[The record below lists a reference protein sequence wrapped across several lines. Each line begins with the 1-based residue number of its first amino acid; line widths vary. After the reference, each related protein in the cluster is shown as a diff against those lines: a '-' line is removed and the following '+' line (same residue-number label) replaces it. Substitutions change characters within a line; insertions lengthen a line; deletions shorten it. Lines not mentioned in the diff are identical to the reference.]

1 MDDPRSP
8 AYRIEKLLSILT
20 LTSALPR
27 DTVLEGLMIWAAIV
41 ECDAVAGMD
50 CETCPIREVCPRV
63 PKSQRQELS
72 PSGRVWRE
80 GQGDTLRR
88 VIE

>member
-8 AYRIEKLLSILT
+8 AYRIEKLLSIHSLIK
-20 LTSALPR
+20 SLPS
-27 DTVLEGLMIWAAIV
+27 DVVLEGLMIWAAIV

-50 CETCPIREVCPRV
+50 CESCPIQEVCSRV
-63 PKSQRQELS
+63 PKSQRQEPR

-80 GQGDTLRR
+80 AQSNRPLRL
-88 VIE
+88 IE

>member
-8 AYRIEKLLSILT
+8 AYRIEKLLSIYSLIK
-20 LTSALPR
+20 SLPS
-27 DTVLEGLMIWAAIV
+27 DIVLEGLVTWAAIV
-41 ECDAVAGMD
+41 ECDTVAGMD
-50 CETCPIREVCPRV
+50 CESCPIREVCPRV

-80 GQGDTLRR
+80 AQSDRPLRL
-88 VIE
+88 IE

>member
-63 PKSQRQELS
+63 PKSQRQEISL
-72 PSGRVWRE
+72 SGRVWRE
-80 GQGDTLRR
+80 AKDNGSLRL
-88 VIE
+88 IE

>member
-8 AYRIEKLLSILT
+8 AYRIEKLLSICSLT
-20 LTSALPR
+20 KSLPS
-27 DTVLEGLMIWAAIV
+27 DVVLEGLMVWAAIV

-50 CETCPIREVCPRV
+50 CESCPVRKVCPRV
-63 PKSQRQELS
+63 PRSWRQETI

-80 GQGDTLRR
+80 AQSNRPLRL
-88 VIE
+88 IE

>member
-8 AYRIEKLLSILT
+8 AYRIEKLLSIYSLIKT
-20 LTSALPR
+20 LPS
-27 DTVLEGLMIWAAIV
+27 DVVLEGLMIWAAIV

-50 CETCPIREVCPRV
+50 CESCPIREVCQRV
-63 PKSQRQELS
+63 PKSQRQEPS

-80 GQGDTLRR
+80 AKSDTPLRL
-88 VIE
+88 IE